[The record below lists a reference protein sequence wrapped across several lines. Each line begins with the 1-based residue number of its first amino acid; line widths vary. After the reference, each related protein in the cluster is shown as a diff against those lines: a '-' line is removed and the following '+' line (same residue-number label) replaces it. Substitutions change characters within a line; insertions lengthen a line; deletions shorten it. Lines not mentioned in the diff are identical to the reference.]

1 MNAAKIENFV
11 RILSK
16 FKKDGEDG
24 HDANVDDDCVAGMDW
39 VIDEARGVLKDE
51 DRLVLDMSES
61 SGCVVWFEGAKTA
74 QNLMCC
80 EANGFYAAGGVDAAD
95 EQLLT
100 CDLTAPED
108 QAFLDRINE
117 AYGTDLR
124 FDQFAGR

>member
-11 RILSK
+11 RILSE
-16 FKKDGEDG
+16 FKKE
-24 HDANVDDDCVAGMDW
+24 DDDPQALVEW
-39 VIDEARGVLKDE
+39 VIDEARSVLEEE

-80 EANGFYAAGGVDAAD
+80 EANGFYDAGGVDKAD
-95 EQLLT
+95 ELLLT
-100 CDLTAPED
+100 CDLTAPEN

-117 AYGTDLR
+117 AFGTNLR
-124 FDQFAGR
+124 FDEFAGR